1 MKKSLTSNSA
11 FVSVPVLSNTATSH
25 FARLS
30 KNLASLKS
38 TLFLKATPRAQ
49 TLLTGVARASAQG
62 QAITMTLT
70 AVTIA
75 PEKPNLKYQNQ
86 NVKNANVSTLKEN
99 LEAILL
105 TTSSIFGFFSS
116 AFWSK
121 FMS

>member
-1 MKKSLTSNSA
+1 M
-11 FVSVPVLSNTATSH
+11 SNTATSH

-70 AVTIA
+70 AVTTA
-75 PEKPNLKYQNQ
+75 SEKLNLKYQNQ
-86 NVKNANVSTLKEN
+86 NVKNARVSTPREN
-99 LEAILL
+99 FEAILL
-105 TTSSIFGFFSS
+105 TASSIFGFFSS

-121 FMS
+121 FISLLRYEFLKICLVS